1 MYISYSI
8 KTPPIREKNVVYSF
22 TFSALQLYTVMEI
35 LKIIQS
41 LILRLFSYTE
51 RQNQTINRESID

>member
-8 KTPPIREKNVVYSF
+8 KTPPIREKNVVYPF

-41 LILRLFSYTE
+41 LILRLFS
-51 RQNQTINRESID
+51 